1 MEPRDACLRVVAEA
15 APASLH
21 WTEVLDRALKARY
34 VDPFTNK
41 NVRSVVVR
49 ALVEL
54 TREGRLVKASTGRY
68 ALPGQSDPG
77 QSDPGQ
83 SDPGQSDPGQSD
95 PGQSDPGQSVKPVA

>member
-1 MEPRDACLRVVAEA
+1 MEPGDACLRVVEEA
-15 APASLH
+15 APDSLH

-34 VDPFTNK
+34 VDPFTTR

-68 ALPGQSDPG
+68 ALPGQPDSEQPVD
-77 QSDPGQ
+77 
-83 SDPGQSDPGQSD
+83 
-95 PGQSDPGQSVKPVA
+95 PVA